1 MKNIPSDYKLLT
13 EIYERYYEQFK
24 NFSREAP
31 ERDSK
36 IYVPIDIRAIADH
49 LKTDEYII
57 FGRLYTHL
65 DKKYGYK
72 NDDGSLSPFF
82 SMQAGK
88 DRHVINFPLL
98 ASVIA
103 GLKEERSKQNTSM
116 YLSIIA
122 ITISFLT
129 LAINGFKT
137 WNETANAPQQ
147 QQQDCVKNQ
156 LPKPLKPPQK

>member
-1 MKNIPSDYKLLT
+1 MKIPSDYKLLT

-24 NFSREAP
+24 GFSREAP

-36 IYVPIDIRAIADH
+36 IYVPIDIRAIANS

-82 SMQAGK
+82 SMQVGK

-98 ASVIA
+98 ASVLA
-103 GLKEERSKQNTSM
+103 GLKEERNRQNLSM
-116 YLSIIA
+116 YFSIAALI
-122 ITISFLT
+122 ISLFT
-129 LAINGFKT
+129 LGLNGFKT
-137 WNETANAPQQ
+137 WNETVNAKQPQL
-147 QQQDCVKNQ
+147 QDRVKNQ
-156 LPKPLKPPQK
+156 LSKPQGSVQK

>member
-1 MKNIPSDYKLLT
+1 MKIPSDYKLLT
-13 EIYERYYEQFK
+13 EIYKRYYEQFK

-72 NDDGSLSPFF
+72 NDDGPRSPFF

-98 ASVIA
+98 ASVLA
-103 GLKEERSKQNTSM
+103 GLKEERNRQNISM
-116 YLSIIA
+116 YFSIAALI
-122 ITISFLT
+122 ISLFT
-129 LAINGFKT
+129 LGLNGFKT
-137 WNETANAPQQ
+137 WNETVNAKQLQPL
-147 QQQDCVKNQ
+147 DCVKSQ
-156 LPKPLKPPQK
+156 LSKPQGPIQK

>member
-13 EIYERYYEQFK
+13 EIYDRYYEQFK
-24 NFSREAP
+24 NFNREAP
-31 ERDSK
+31 ERDAK
-36 IYVPIDIRAIADH
+36 IYVPIDIRTIAAH

-98 ASVIA
+98 ASVLA
-103 GLKEERSKQNTSM
+103 GLTEERNQQNTTWKI
-116 YLSIIA
+116 SIA
-122 ITISFLT
+122 AALISLIS
-129 LAINGFKT
+129 LGVSGF
-137 WNETANAPQQ
+137 NAWIESN
-147 QQQDCVKNQ
+147 KN
-156 LPKPLKPPQK
+156 K